1 MEILEVSSI
10 LLSNK
15 EVLLHLQGQKEDRK
29 KISMAIGRDIKVA
42 ENVYTVEF
50 ETVSYFENECDG
62 LGKLTIE
69 GLEYLMTHLSTIPL
83 TKGERLQIINLLPTT
98 EVELYLIVEECEE
111 RLGDGVVTGILEKIN
126 EILLS

>member
-1 MEILEVSSI
+1 MEILEVSST

-15 EVLLHLQGQKEDRK
+15 EVLIHLQGQKEDRK
-29 KISMAIGRDIKVA
+29 KISKAIGRDIKVA

-50 ETVSYFENECDG
+50 ETVSYFENECEG

-69 GLEYLMTHLSTIPL
+69 GMEDLLTHLSTIPL
-83 TKGERLQIINLLPTT
+83 TKGERLQIVNLLPRT

-111 RLGDGVVTGILEKIN
+111 RLGDGVVTRILEKIN